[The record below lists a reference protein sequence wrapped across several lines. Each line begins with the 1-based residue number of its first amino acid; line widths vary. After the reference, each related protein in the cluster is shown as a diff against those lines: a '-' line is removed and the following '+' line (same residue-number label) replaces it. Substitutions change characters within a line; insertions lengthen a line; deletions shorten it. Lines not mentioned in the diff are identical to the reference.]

1 MNYFLILA
9 AITFVASLHLVY
21 TRIHHARNA
30 RAWRCQPAPFYPSDL
45 LGISTLREILHALK
59 EYELPRLFQR
69 RYERMCARAGR
80 TVDTF
85 CVTQLGRETVFTCDP
100 KNVQAM
106 LATQFKDF
114 GVGPAR
120 QTSVELFL
128 GHGIFT
134 SDGDEWAHS
143 RALLRPQFT
152 RDQISDLDLE
162 ERHVQLAMR
171 AIAPIDPHTR
181 WSAPVNLQPI
191 FFRLTIDSATEFL
204 FGESVHSQTAAL
216 AGAGA
221 DAPDAR
227 FATLFDRCQW
237 YAARRVRLERLH
249 WLANTREFRDASAYV
264 RAYVDRFVGAAL
276 TTTAGGDQEKGK
288 TSVFLRGLAH
298 ATQDPVELR
307 SQLLNILLAGRD
319 TTASLL
325 SFAVQQLA
333 RHPRVFAKLRRAVLD
348 TFGPYDPSTAA
359 TITFETLKSC
369 RYLQHFLNETLRVY
383 PIVPVNRRV
392 ALRDTTLPRGGGD
405 DGTAP
410 VYVRR
415 GQVVVYSVFVMQRRG
430 DLWAGEYAAEE
441 FVPERWETRRPG
453 WEYLPFNGGPR
464 ICIGQQFALVEAA
477 YVLVRLLQRY
487 DGIDGVSPGT
497 REGDPEREVKL
508 ASNLTMAPAVE
519 VTVRLREA

>member
-1 MNYFLILA
+1 
-9 AITFVASLHLVY
+9 
-21 TRIHHARNA
+21 
-30 RAWRCQPAPFYPSDL
+30 
-45 LGISTLREILHALK
+45 
-59 EYELPRLFQR
+59 
-69 RYERMCARAGR
+69 
-80 TVDTF
+80 
-85 CVTQLGRETVFTCDP
+85 
-100 KNVQAM
+100 
-106 LATQFKDF
+106 
-114 GVGPAR
+114 
-120 QTSVELFL
+120 
-128 GHGIFT
+128 
-134 SDGDEWAHS
+134 
-143 RALLRPQFT
+143 
-152 RDQISDLDLE
+152 
-162 ERHVQLAMR
+162 MR
-171 AIAPIDPHTR
+171 AITPIDPHTR

-415 GQVVVYSVFVMQRRG
+415 GQVVVYSVFVMQRRP

-441 FVPERWETRRPG
+441 FMPERWETRRPG

-477 YVLVRLLQRY
+477 YVLVRLLQRF
-487 DGIDGVSPGT
+487 DGIEGVSPGT